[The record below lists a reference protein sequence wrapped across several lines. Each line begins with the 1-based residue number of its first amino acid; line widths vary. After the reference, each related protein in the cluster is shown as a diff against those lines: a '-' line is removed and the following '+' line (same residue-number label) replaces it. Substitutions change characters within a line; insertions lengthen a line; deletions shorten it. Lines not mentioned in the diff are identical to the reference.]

1 LPSSWESLLLNSDIT
16 KEEVAQND
24 AAVVAVLKI
33 QDNFNKRKSGFD
45 VDSFASVPMPKT
57 DQGLTLND
65 LVNSNVDPNEAYTNF
80 EKIGEGAA
88 GQVFVATYVET
99 GEDVA
104 IKKIEINPQN
114 IPLLVTEIAIMKVS
128 IHENIVKYFDSYLVE
143 EKLWVSMEFMGG
155 GCLTDILEI
164 FSYLQLSE
172 GQIAYIC
179 RETLRGLRYIHI
191 HHRIHRDIKSDNI
204 LLGINGSIKI
214 ADFGYAAQLTEDRAK
229 RTTIVGTPYW
239 MAPELI
245 RGENYDQRVDVWSL
259 GIMML
264 EMAEGEPPY
273 MDLPPL
279 RALFFITT
287 KGIPGLQNPDKWTEN
302 FVDFL
307 NLTITSEPF
316 NRPTSE
322 EILQHAF
329 LTKAVSPSELAT
341 TILETQKIREEIF
354 GSTSESSS

>member
-1 LPSSWESLLLNSDIT
+1 M
-16 KEEVAQND
+16 
-24 AAVVAVLKI
+24 AALKV
-33 QDNFNKRKSGFD
+33 QDNFNKRKSGVD
-45 VDSFASVPMPKT
+45 VGEVFNVPMPKT
-57 DQGLTLND
+57 DSGVTLHD
-65 LVNSNVDPNEAYTNF
+65 LVNNSVDPLDAYNNF

-88 GQVFVATYVET
+88 GEVFVATYIET

-114 IPLLVTEIAIMKVS
+114 IPLLITEIAIMKAS
-128 IHENIVKYFDSYLVE
+128 IHPNIVKYFDSFLVDE
-143 EKLWVSMEFMGG
+143 EKLWVAMEFMGG

-172 GQIAYIC
+172 GQISYIC
-179 RETLRGLRYIHI
+179 RETLKGLLYIHH

-204 LLGINGSIKI
+204 LLGIDGSIKI
-214 ADFGYAAQLTEDRAK
+214 ADFGYAAQLTQDRDK

-287 KGIPGLQNPDKWTEN
+287 KGIPGLQHPEKWSED
-302 FVDFL
+302 FRDFL
-307 NLTITSEPF
+307 ALTITAEPSE
-316 NRPTSE
+316 RPNSE
-322 EILQHAF
+322 DMLKHEF
-329 LTKAVSPSELAT
+329 MKKAVPSSDLAT
-341 TILETQKIREEIF
+341 TILETQRIREEIF
-354 GSTSESSS
+354 GSTSEESSA